1 MHAILNTV
9 AYASDGTSA
18 IWSHFSRQ
26 ITVPCRQTM
35 TVRLEKMYSEATAS
49 LREILSLT
57 EKVAI
62 TTGAW
67 TALTTEAYAY
77 GTETFHVFTDWVVQS
92 AIL

>member
-1 MHAILNTV
+1 
-9 AYASDGTSA
+9 
-18 IWSHFSRQ
+18 
-26 ITVPCRQTM
+26 
-35 TVRLEKMYSEATAS
+35 MYSEAAAS

-62 TTGAW
+62 TTDAW